1 MDKKL
6 LLFDL
11 DGTLLRSDNTV
22 SARTLLAIDECRK
35 RGYLTG
41 ISTSRCEFNIKRY
54 REMLVPDIVISSDGA
69 LIREKDRIVFR
80 SAFSADET
88 RLMIDIS
95 RKLLGD
101 DVEMSCDTLSG
112 HFWRYK
118 ENPETAIPLWE
129 GSTYCDF
136 DDFHH
141 ETLKF
146 CVAVSDP
153 CILVSLLNSFPESD
167 CVRFSDTPMRRFTKR
182 NVGKRSSLNILSS
195 ELNISPESIT
205 AFGNDYAD
213 IEMLKAAGT
222 GIAVSNAVDEV
233 KRAADLIIPSNDDD
247 GIASYLEDILITGI

>member
-11 DGTLLRSDNTV
+11 DGTLLRSDNTI
-22 SARTLLAIDECRK
+22 SGRTLSAIDKCRK
-35 RGYLTG
+35 RGYLIG
-41 ISTSRCEFNIKRY
+41 ISTSRCEFNINRY
-54 REMLVPDIVISSDGA
+54 REILAPDIVISSDGA

-118 ENPETAIPLWE
+118 EDPEAVIPGWE

-136 DDFHH
+136 DDFRH

-146 CVAVSDP
+146 CVAIGDP
-153 CILVSLLNSFPESD
+153 CILDSLLGSFPESD

-182 NVGKRSSLNILSS
+182 NVGKRASLSILSS
-195 ELNISPESIT
+195 ELDITLKNIT

-222 GIAVSNAVDEV
+222 GVAVSNAVDEV
-233 KRAADLIIPSNDDD
+233 KEAADLIIPSNDDD
-247 GIASYLEDILITGI
+247 GIASYLENILITGI